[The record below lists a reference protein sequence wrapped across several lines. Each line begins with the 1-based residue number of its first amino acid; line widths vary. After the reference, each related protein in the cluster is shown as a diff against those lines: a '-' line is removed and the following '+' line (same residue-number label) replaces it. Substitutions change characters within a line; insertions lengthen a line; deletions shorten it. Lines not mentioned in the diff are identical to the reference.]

1 MEEVVMA
8 AVAMEGVVWD
18 PVAVVVPTGVV
29 MERGKTRHLILSL
42 TLYCGCPKC
51 PWAVALMQHLA

>member
-1 MEEVVMA
+1 MA

-18 PVAVVVPTGVV
+18 PVAVVIPTGVV